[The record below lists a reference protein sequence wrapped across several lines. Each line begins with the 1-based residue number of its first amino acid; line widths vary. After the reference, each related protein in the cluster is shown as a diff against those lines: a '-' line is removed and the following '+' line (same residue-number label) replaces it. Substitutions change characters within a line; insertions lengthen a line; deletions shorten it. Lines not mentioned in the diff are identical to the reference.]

1 MSGWTP
7 IGLRRRAAFLYLVV
21 VTVLMVEIMVE
32 IMIEIMVIMVEIM
45 VDIMGIMVV
54 IDKNDYLVGVL
65 MVMAVIIM
73 IRKVMTVFYMMLE
86 LMTLITVS
94 VTSIVHRSMCGWVK
108 HPGEL
113 PV

>member
-21 VTVLMVEIMVE
+21 VTVVMVE
-32 IMIEIMVIMVEIM
+32 IMIEIIEVIMVEIMVDIMVEIM

-65 MVMAVIIM
+65 MAMAVI
-73 IRKVMTVFYMMLE
+73 
-86 LMTLITVS
+86 S
-94 VTSIVHRSMCGWVK
+94 
-108 HPGEL
+108 
-113 PV
+113 

>member
-1 MSGWTP
+1 
-7 IGLRRRAAFLYLVV
+7 
-21 VTVLMVEIMVE
+21 MVE

-45 VDIMGIMVV
+45 VV
-54 IDKNDYLVGVL
+54 IDKNDSLVGVL

-73 IRKVMTVFYMMLE
+73 IKKVMTVFYMMLE

-94 VTSIVHRSMCGWVK
+94 VTSIVHRSMCGWVE